1 MSELNISKE
10 IKDKVR
16 AKAEINE
23 ERIQEAVKILKEW
36 LELQP
41 HLPKDYG
48 KQIKQLDDVWFLSV
62 CLMAL

>member
-1 MSELNISKE
+1 MSVLTVSKE
-10 IKDKVR
+10 IREKVR